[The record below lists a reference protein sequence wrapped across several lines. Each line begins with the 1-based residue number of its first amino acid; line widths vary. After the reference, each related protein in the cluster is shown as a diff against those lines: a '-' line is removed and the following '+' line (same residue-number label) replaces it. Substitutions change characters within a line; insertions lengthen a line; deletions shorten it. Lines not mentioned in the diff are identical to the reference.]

1 MEKTIEQRIADVY
14 EDRRV
19 EEDGSHTVESIA
31 AGDLATVIVELVNAV
46 RADTVHETRLT
57 LAELGF
63 ISSTP
68 RDLMALRAE
77 QQQLTSDQRQVQ
89 EIT

>member
-1 MEKTIEQRIADVY
+1 MDKTIEQRIADVY
-14 EDRRV
+14 EDRQ
-19 EEDGSHTVESIA
+19 EEEGAKIA
-31 AGDLATVIVELVNAV
+31 GATDGDLATVIVEIANAL
-46 RADTVHETRLT
+46 RTDTVHETRLA

-77 QQQLTSDQRQVQ
+77 QQQAASGQRQVQ
-89 EIT
+89 EVT